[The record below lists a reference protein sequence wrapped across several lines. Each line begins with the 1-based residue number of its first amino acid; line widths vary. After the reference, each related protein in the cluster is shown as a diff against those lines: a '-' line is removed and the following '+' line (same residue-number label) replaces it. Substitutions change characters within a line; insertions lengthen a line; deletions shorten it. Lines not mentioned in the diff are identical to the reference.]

1 MSIVNTLTLNSNHK
15 IQLSFNGGELSSD
28 SGLFLLKEFISAIG
42 LRGILKDTF
51 KTTDVAKYRIHTD
64 IENLL
69 QTLYQ
74 IFGGYFEDDRADD
87 LRNEPVISACLE
99 KDSLASQPTLSR
111 FFNRMDEH
119 TLKQFNSILRQLRRK
134 VYQVSGMPN
143 LIIFDLD
150 TTLLNTYG
158 KQEGS
163 AWNYHYQEEGYHP
176 QLCYDGVTGD
186 LIRAELR
193 DGTSY
198 CSRDITDFMEPIFQE
213 YIQDYRFSNMFV
225 RGDSGFAAPELY
237 KQCEKYEVQYVIRL
251 KANATLKRLA
261 EKLDKELFEK
271 TKTDS
276 VSYAAVYGE
285 FMYQAG
291 SWDIPRRVVCKVEKP
306 AGIMIHQYTFIVT
319 NMTASPTFVVNLY
332 CKRGNM
338 ENFIK
343 ESKNDFDFS
352 ATSSSSK
359 IVNAN
364 RLQIHALAYN
374 LVNWMRRLVFPIAL
388 RKWRMETIRLRLIKV
403 ASKVACH
410 GRSIMY
416 RLCSSFPYK
425 KEFVEILD
433 NIAEFQVLC
442 G

>member
-163 AWNYHYQEEGYHP
+163 AWNYHYQEEGCHP

-198 CSRDITDFMEPIFQE
+198 CSKDITDFMEPIFQE

-225 RGDSGFAAPELY
+225 RGDSGFATPEL
-237 KQCEKYEVQYVIRL
+237 
-251 KANATLKRLA
+251 
-261 EKLDKELFEK
+261 
-271 TKTDS
+271 
-276 VSYAAVYGE
+276 
-285 FMYQAG
+285 
-291 SWDIPRRVVCKVEKP
+291 
-306 AGIMIHQYTFIVT
+306 
-319 NMTASPTFVVNLY
+319 
-332 CKRGNM
+332 
-338 ENFIK
+338 
-343 ESKNDFDFS
+343 
-352 ATSSSSK
+352 
-359 IVNAN
+359 
-364 RLQIHALAYN
+364 
-374 LVNWMRRLVFPIAL
+374 
-388 RKWRMETIRLRLIKV
+388 
-403 ASKVACH
+403 
-410 GRSIMY
+410 
-416 RLCSSFPYK
+416 
-425 KEFVEILD
+425 
-433 NIAEFQVLC
+433 
-442 G
+442 